1 MDAHSDL
8 PEQFERWY
16 PAVFRYFRLRGADAD
31 TANDLA
37 SAAFERALANLKR
50 FDPRKGSFAA
60 WIFAIAR
67 NLAANQWASA
77 ASRTT
82 LLRDDLPSAG
92 PPPELSLIQAQDRQ
106 ELLQALAALD
116 DRERELLA
124 FKFASRFT
132 NRQIAALSGLS
143 ESNVGVI
150 LYRALQRLRAHLS
163 RQAEEVLDE

>member
-1 MDAHSDL
+1 MTANSDL
-8 PEQFERWY
+8 PEQFERIY
-16 PAVFRYFRLRGADAD
+16 PAIFRYFRLRGADAD

-50 FDPRKGSFAA
+50 YDSRRGNFAA

-67 NLAANQWASA
+67 NLAANQWASP
-77 ASRTT
+77 ASRTAA
-82 LLRDDLPSAG
+82 LQDDLPAAG
-92 PPPELSLIQAQDRQ
+92 PPPELGLIQAQDRQ
-106 ELLQALAALD
+106 ELLQALAALE
-116 DRERELLA
+116 DREREILA
-124 FKFASRFT
+124 LKFASRFT

-150 LYRALQRLRAHLS
+150 LFRALQRLRAHLS